1 MKTRLKDT
9 SIPLYSPQSHANS
22 AIQPGSKLL
31 TSATAAWRSALLEVW
46 QQPSTVEEFTTVSTP
61 DQVIVFTSAGH
72 YEIESYAKGSWRT
85 ARYQPGKGGATAPF
99 NTSRLRWRSGDTSSI
114 TTLHLYLPH
123 EFLLEAGEEYRRAGS
138 AFAVTP
144 VDFLSIDDPQIY
156 QVLRGLARGVEMSAP
171 DLYCDAACRMLAVH
185 LLLIGGGLKIEDLAR
200 NIGSELTDRRL
211 RRVVEYMHHHA
222 TDTITLDQLASEA
235 CISRFHFTR
244 LFKAK
249 LGLTPHEYLVRLRLG
264 KAAHLLRTTDL
275 DIVTVASECGYPHPG
290 RFAQAF
296 RKLFS
301 ESPSAYRRSG
311 GLTGT

>member
-1 MKTRLKDT
+1 MKTRVKDK

-72 YEIESYAKGSWRT
+72 YEIESYAKGGWRT

-138 AFAVTP
+138 AFAATP
-144 VDFLSIDDPQIY
+144 VDFLSMDDPQIY

-171 DLYCDAACRMLAVH
+171 DLYCDAACRMLAIH
-185 LLLIGGGLKIEDLAR
+185 LLLIGGRVKSEDLAKTSDR
-200 NIGSELTDRRL
+200 NSPTAASAESWNTC
-211 RRVVEYMHHHA
+211 
-222 TDTITLDQLASEA
+222 TITQRARSVLINSREKLASVA
-235 CISRFHFTR
+235 FTSRGFSKPSWDSR
-244 LFKAK
+244 LTNIWS
-249 LGLTPHEYLVRLRLG
+249 G
-264 KAAHLLRTTDL
+264 
-275 DIVTVASECGYPHPG
+275 PG
-290 RFAQAF
+290 
-296 RKLFS
+296 
-301 ESPSAYRRSG
+301 
-311 GLTGT
+311 